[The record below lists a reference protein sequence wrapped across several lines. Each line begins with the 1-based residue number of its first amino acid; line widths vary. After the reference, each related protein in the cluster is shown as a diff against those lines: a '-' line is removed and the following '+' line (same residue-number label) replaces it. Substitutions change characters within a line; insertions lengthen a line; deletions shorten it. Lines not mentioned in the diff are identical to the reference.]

1 VKEKDIEE
9 LKRRGFDV
17 TQMPPQKP
25 YRKKSFEIDY
35 SVSLTSLLI
44 LIAVILFIIM
54 LLFIPQC
61 IYYFTEIEYLF

>member
-1 VKEKDIEE
+1 MKEKDIEE

-17 TQMPPQKP
+17 TQMPPKKP

-35 SVSLTSLLI
+35 SISLTGVLI
-44 LIAVILFIIM
+44 LIAIILFIIM

-61 IYYFTEIEYLF
+61 IYYLSEIEHLF